1 MKSTHFYTLSLNVEL
16 KGESYPAME
25 LSFENKTDIYDIIL
39 YRKHDGE
46 LKEQWRKNSKNVN
59 GIEIG
64 ILAKIIPV
72 YETLKP
78 AFEAYLAP
86 LDEVLFEGDTLS
98 KNDLWW
104 KIKEKV
110 DDINAPKPKTTKN
123 STVKP

>member
-1 MKSTHFYTLSLNVEL
+1 MKNHRFYTLSLNIEQ
-16 KGESYPAME
+16 KGENYPAFE
-25 LSFENKTDIYDIIL
+25 LSYEDKTDIYDIIL

-46 LKEQWRKNSKNVN
+46 FKEQWRKNSKNVN

-104 KIKEKV
+104 KIKDKV
-110 DDINAPKPKTTKN
+110 DAINAPKQKGTK
-123 STVKP
+123 SSSVKP